1 MEETSNIQEKPVCRP
16 CSEKSKLIEGE
27 IVAGQVKS
35 YSLKDKAKNL
45 VSGIGDMIK
54 EEYVSNE
61 EYMRRKEICRQCP
74 HRLNVLTNKHNPER
88 VSKADKC
95 MACDCFLIAKVGN
108 LRGKCWLVNQE
119 CPLGKW
125 KV

>member
-1 MEETSNIQEKPVCRP
+1 MEETNNNQEEKVCRP
-16 CSEKSKLIEGE
+16 CSEKSKIIEGNL
-27 IVAGQVKS
+27 VAGQIN
-35 YSLKDKAKNL
+35 YSVRDKVNNL
-45 VSGIGDMIK
+45 VSGIGDMLK
-54 EEYVSNE
+54 ENYVSNE

-74 HRLNVLTNKHNPER
+74 HRLNVLTNKHNLER

-125 KV
+125 KK

>member
-1 MEETSNIQEKPVCRP
+1 MEEINKEEEPVCRP
-16 CSEKSKLIEGE
+16 CEEKNRLIEGS
-27 IVAGQVKS
+27 IVAGQVGN
-35 YSLKDKAKNL
+35 YGIIDKAKNL
-45 VSGIGDMIK
+45 ISGIGDMLK
-54 EEYVSNE
+54 ENYVSNE

-74 HRLNVLTNKHNPER
+74 HRLNVLTNKHNPDR

>member
-1 MEETSNIQEKPVCRP
+1 MEENSNIQEEPVCRP
-16 CSEKSKLIEGE
+16 CEEKNRLIEGS

-45 VSGIGDMIK
+45 VSGIGDMLK
-54 EEYVSNE
+54 ENYVSNE

-74 HRLNVLTNKHNPER
+74 HRLNVITNKYNPDR
-88 VSKADKC
+88 VTKADKC
-95 MACDCFLIAKVGN
+95 MACDCFLIAQVGK
-108 LRGKCWLVNQE
+108 LRGKCWLKNQD

>member
-1 MEETSNIQEKPVCRP
+1 MEETNNIQEEPVCRP
-16 CSEKSKLIEGE
+16 CSEKSKIIEGNL
-27 IVAGQVKS
+27 VAGQIN
-35 YSLKDKAKNL
+35 YSIRDKAKNL
-45 VSGIGDMIK
+45 VSGIGDMLK
-54 EEYVSNE
+54 ENYVSNE

-95 MACDCFLIAKVGN
+95 MACNCFLIAQVGK

>member
-1 MEETSNIQEKPVCRP
+1 MEENSNNQEEPVCRP
-16 CSEKSKLIEGE
+16 CSEKSNIIEGNL
-27 IVAGQVKS
+27 VAGQIN
-35 YSLKDKAKNL
+35 YSVRDKAKNL
-45 VSGIGDMIK
+45 VSGIGDMLK
-54 EEYVSNE
+54 ENYVSNE

-95 MACDCFLIAKVGN
+95 MACDCFLIAQVGK